1 MLLNVESRTEFTV
14 KVADFG
20 LSKVTTSTFHSK
32 TGDSKVPIPTRWT
45 SLEAL
50 YKGLWSSKSDV
61 WSWAVMTWELTT
73 HGQFPYTLVWDDKP
87 TIDRVAKGMRLHQAE
102 LLPDEF
108 YKLLM
113 KCWAT
118 SVDRRPKFGQVAEQL
133 QELSARIAGYEP
145 DRGNFSVIDRSVIE
159 AELERENAQVLIEL
173 SLIYT
178 QFYTCFSA
186 SRHV

>member
-1 MLLNVESRTEFTV
+1 
-14 KVADFG
+14 
-20 LSKVTTSTFHSK
+20 
-32 TGDSKVPIPTRWT
+32 
-45 SLEAL
+45 
-50 YKGLWSSKSDV
+50 
-61 WSWAVMTWELTT
+61 
-73 HGQFPYTLVWDDKP
+73 
-87 TIDRVAKGMRLHQAE
+87 
-102 LLPDEF
+102 
-108 YKLLM
+108 M

-145 DRGNFSVIDRSVIE
+145 DRGSFSVIDRSVIE